1 MENGCTPPENAIYH
15 AIRGQVTKKLL
26 GSVYGIELEDDVV
39 LCDPGILISKLYQ
52 PKNNIKKKYKIGIVP
67 HWSEENKV
75 KELYEHEYRVISI
88 QRDNPEKFVNDLLE
102 CDIILS
108 SSLHGIIFSHSYGIP
123 AYHIEFN
130 DLTNNG
136 NFKFNDYYS
145 SFKNVNYCKFDCP
158 NY

>member
-1 MENGCTPPENAIYH
+1 M
-15 AIRGQVTKKLL
+15 
-26 GSVYGIELEDDVV
+26 
-39 LCDPGILISKLYQ
+39 SKLYQ
-52 PKNNIKKKYKIGIVP
+52 PKNKIKKKYKIGIVP